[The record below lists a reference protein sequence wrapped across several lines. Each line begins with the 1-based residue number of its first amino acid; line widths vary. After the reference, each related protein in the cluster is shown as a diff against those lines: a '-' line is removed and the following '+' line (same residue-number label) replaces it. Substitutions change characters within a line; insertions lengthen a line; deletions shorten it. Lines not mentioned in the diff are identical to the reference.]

1 MTKKIILLCICI
13 VCFANLFAQVG
24 NDIDL
29 QKAISVAKS
38 QTNVKSEK
46 LALSIKQ
53 TFSKGSPFLAVSL
66 RLEGRNISAQPLS
79 IALEV
84 AGQQYPLQRSHEFDP
99 SEMNIWVS
107 NVLFLE
113 TDFEQAKIIIE
124 GKNSVKSLKKGKL
137 RIFNPQ
143 NQSLQ
148 PVPNEPKN
156 QPKNTCGLPPSVS
169 RSVWGSARSLRDD
182 TQFRGTPSFT
192 TVTHLIVHHSA
203 TANTSAN
210 WGATVFSFWDAHVNT
225 NGWSDIG
232 YNYLI
237 APDGTLFVG
246 RGGGNNVIGA
256 HFCGTNGATMGV
268 CMIGTY
274 TTVAPTD
281 TAMMTLEKLLA
292 WKCIDANIN
301 PTGMAAHVAGNIH
314 QINGHRIG
322 CATEC
327 PGDSTFARL
336 PSLRGRVAARVAAC
350 RATSTLDFAAIGEV
364 TIFPNPATEKRVTIQ
379 ANLKN
384 IQPIQFQLFD
394 VAGRQV
400 FQKIISENT
409 STWQQ
414 TLDFS
419 MLTKGIYF
427 AYINVGDYFTT
438 QKIVIP

>member
-1 MTKKIILLCICI
+1 MGKKIIVLCICL
-13 VCFANLFAQVG
+13 VWVANVLAQTG

-29 QKAISVAKS
+29 QKTISLAKS
-38 QTNVKSEK
+38 KTNLKSEK
-46 LALSIKQ
+46 LELSIKQ
-53 TFSKGSPFLAVSL
+53 TFSKGLPFLSLSL
-66 RLEGRNISAQPLS
+66 RLEGRNINAQPLHV
-79 IALEV
+79 ALEV
-84 AGQQYPLQRSHEFDP
+84 AGQNYPLQRSHEFDP
-99 SEMNIWVS
+99 SDMHVWVS

-113 TDFEQAKIIIE
+113 TDFEQAKIIVE
-124 GKNSVKSLKKGKL
+124 GKNMVKSLKKGKL

-143 NQSLQ
+143 NQSL
-148 PVPNEPKN
+148 PNVPNEPKN
-156 QPKNTCGLPPSVS
+156 SCGLPPSVS
-169 RSVWGSARSLRDD
+169 RSVWGSSRSLRDD
-182 TQFRGTPSFT
+182 TQFRGTPNFT

-246 RGGGNNVIGA
+246 RGGGNNVVGA

-268 CMIGTY
+268 CLIGTY

-292 WKCIDANIN
+292 WKCIESNIN

-336 PSLRGRVAARVAAC
+336 PTLRGRVAARVAAC
-350 RATSTLDFAAIGEV
+350 RTTATHDFAAIGEV
-364 TIFPNPATEKRVTIQ
+364 TIFPNPAIEKRVTIQ

-384 IQPIQFQLFD
+384 IQPMQFQLFD

-400 FQKIISENT
+400 FQKIISENAT
-409 STWQQ
+409 TWQQ

-438 QKIVIP
+438 KKIIIP